1 MLTQSFLLSPI
12 IMKTSDSDKLPNAA
26 GQEIIIAIAPS
37 LPSYNE
43 NNDNDTQGLEDAAL
57 NFPSAMTLLKMK
69 STTAPP
75 IKLEAS
81 SISAT

>member
-26 GQEIIIAIAPS
+26 GQEIIIAPS